1 MNEIRYLLSI
11 KELLDESVKR
21 ELTEEACKKLDR
33 ERLRKLETIRS
44 ERKRAESI
52 GAGLLLQL
60 GLQEGI
66 AVYTSASRTSTEKAS
81 KNTAQDASEKA
92 SEKTAE
98 NAAQDAFVQSV
109 TVSQVLARLKAP
121 MEPEYLYSEKGKPY
135 FKEIPLFFSL
145 SHSGEYVFCAFSRQ
159 ELGADIQFQ
168 RSGIKLEAEER
179 IVRRFFSES
188 EQKTWQHCV
197 TKKEQEQLFYK
208 LWTRKEAYGKLNGEG
223 IIAVTAVDV
232 LNVRGIVW
240 EEYER
245 LDGYRITVC
254 KRQQEVI
261 KRKKL

>member
-33 ERLRKLETIRS
+33 ERLRKLETISS
-44 ERKRAESI
+44 EHKRAESI

-66 AVYTSASRTSTEKAS
+66 AVYTSASCTSTEKAS
-81 KNTAQDASEKA
+81 KNTAQDA
-92 SEKTAE
+92 
-98 NAAQDAFVQSV
+98 FVQSF
-109 TVSQVLARLKAP
+109 TVSQVLERLKAP

-145 SHSGEYVFCAFSRQ
+145 SHSREYVFCAFSRQ

-223 IIAVTAVDV
+223 IVAVTAVDV
-232 LNVRGIVW
+232 LNVQGVVW

-245 LDGYRITVC
+245 LDGYWITVC
-254 KRQQEVI
+254 KRQI
-261 KRKKL
+261 R

>member
-11 KELLDESVKR
+11 KELLDESEKR

-44 ERKRAESI
+44 ERKRGESI

-66 AVYTSASRTSTEKAS
+66 A
-81 KNTAQDASEKA
+81 AQE
-92 SEKTAE
+92 
-98 NAAQDAFVQSV
+98 AFVQSF
-109 TVSQVLARLKAP
+109 TISQVLARLKAP
-121 MEPEYLYSEKGKPY
+121 IEPEYLYGEKGKPY

-179 IVRRFFSES
+179 IVRKFFSES
-188 EQKTWQHCV
+188 EQKTWRHCV

-223 IIAVTAVDV
+223 IVAATSVDV
-232 LNVRGIVW
+232 LNVRGVVW
-240 EEYER
+240 EEHER

-254 KRQQEVI
+254 KRQI
-261 KRKKL
+261 R